1 MEESPYCTG
10 LGAITEKGINR
21 KHNIMWS
28 LCKRAFFWTK
38 SKYLHAIEVVD
49 IDQATYP
56 DCKQSYF

>member
-1 MEESPYCTG
+1 MLKEE
-10 LGAITEKGINR
+10 R
-21 KHNIMWS
+21 
-28 LCKRAFFWTK
+28 WTK